1 MAVAVTSLLFLPAYF
16 IFNFSA
22 WVLML
27 DPATLSTL
35 AWGIVATRVL
45 LPLGFLIALLQADR
59 FAATALRTML
69 ERLAARPTPRAV
81 AGHGR
86 DGARRSRAA
95 AGYRDPATGRFRDLD
110 GDELSP
116 HRPRT
121 PVAPGCRSTTA
132 MSRSRR
138 WSWTR
143 PSPRIRSSCARR

>member
-1 MAVAVTSLLFLPAYF
+1 MPPTCPPNALQIGSAPTVVEVAGKAETYVALAVALATLVVYVARLARASIPQRRALMAVAVTSLLFLPAYF

-86 DGARRSRAA
+86 R
-95 AGYRDPATGRFRDLD
+95 L
-110 GDELSP
+110 
-116 HRPRT
+116 
-121 PVAPGCRSTTA
+121 RSTT
-132 MSRSRR
+132 
-138 WSWTR
+138 
-143 PSPRIRSSCARR
+143 PR